1 MMTDWREELGS
12 FLDGADNSGQE
23 EKGSEL
29 SRFIAETVLPAF
41 EEIRAELVSRGRE
54 VNVRDSETSVVIV
67 VSWQGEE
74 ELSYRVQGRTFPDRV
89 LPFATVRFRE
99 RKGLRR
105 ISVESMFRRG
115 PTDYTMA
122 DIGQDEV
129 IRSFLDHYMRRVE
142 PE

>member
-1 MMTDWREELGS
+1 MADWRKELGS
-12 FLDGADNSGQE
+12 FLDSTDNSGAE

-29 SRFIAETVLPAF
+29 GSFIADTVLPAF

-54 VNVRDSETSVVIV
+54 VNVRDSEMSAVIV
-67 VSWQGEE
+67 VNYQGEE
-74 ELSYRVQGRTFPDRV
+74 ELSYRVQGRTFPDRQ
-89 LPFATVRFRE
+89 LPFAKVRFRE

-105 ISVESMFRRG
+105 ISVESMFRSG
-115 PTDYTMA
+115 QPDYTME

-129 IRSFLDHYMRRVE
+129 IRNFLDHYMRRVK